1 MVPVTVETGE
11 GGKGGG
17 DNHGVV
23 PRLMEALYHPLSL
36 LYLTTQ
42 ESANLSPERCAAG
55 YRKPNLL
62 PCWLEICSHH
72 TGLRFSPIF

>member
-1 MVPVTVETGE
+1 MGWYLASWKVLTV
-11 GGKGGG
+11 
-17 DNHGVV
+17 
-23 PRLMEALYHPLSL
+23 LYHPLSP
-36 LYLTTQ
+36 LYRTTQ
-42 ESANLSPERCAAG
+42 ESAYLSPGRCPAG